1 MRAEPSRKT
10 WRRQLRVRVRAVMIL
25 VLALGAWLGRI
36 THCARIQRAA
46 AAAITRSGG
55 HVFYDGKW
63 LDAVQGEC
71 DGLLRPKWLVNVI
84 GIDYLSQ
91 VTDVSLDHHATD
103 TDLIQIGRLTRLERL
118 SISSSSIT
126 DAGLRHLRRLGAL
139 RQLFLHSTPIS
150 DGGSAHVNCLSRL
163 QLLTLV
169 DTKVTDA
176 GLRHLRGL
184 LCLQELDVPIEISES
199 AIQGL
204 QCDLPSVKIHRG
216 LPYKCR

>member
-25 VLALGAWLGRI
+25 ALGAWLGRI
-36 THCARIQRAA
+36 THCARIQRDA

-71 DGLLRPKWLVNVI
+71 DGLLRPKRLVNVI

-118 SISSSSIT
+118 SISTSSIT

-139 RQLFLHSTPIS
+139 RQLFLHSTPII
-150 DGGSAHVNCLSRL
+150 GSHSRRATASSGPSHHDYPPHSAYRNPAL
-163 QLLTLV
+163 
-169 DTKVTDA
+169 
-176 GLRHLRGL
+176 G
-184 LCLQELDVPIEISES
+184 ES
-199 AIQGL
+199 AAYRMARRIWL
-204 QCDLPSVKIHRG
+204 D
-216 LPYKCR
+216 